1 MDKPTETD
9 VFETAKR
16 VLPGGTFGNFPGEV
30 VIREGKGGRV
40 WDEEGK
46 EYVDFLLGSGPML
59 VGHAHPEVTEAAH
72 AQIAKGTTFFANN
85 RLGIELAEAIV
96 DAVPCAE
103 QVRFVSSGSE
113 ADLYAMR
120 AARAFTRK
128 DKILKFE
135 GGYHG
140 MSDYSLM
147 SLAPKRSG
155 NFPAAVP
162 DSAGIPKSVRDD
174 MLIAP
179 FNDAEAVADLVHEH
193 KGELAGVIV
202 EPFQRI
208 IPPAPGF
215 LAALRK
221 ITADNGIPLIFDE
234 VVTGFR
240 LAYGGAQEYYGVV
253 PDLCTLGKVIG
264 GGFPLAA
271 IAGKAEIMAHFDRA
285 KVGDEN
291 FLVQIGTLSGIV
303 PRRCLVSGAPGEV
316 GGGFGGGK
324 GPPVCVPG
332 GGLRAPG
339 AGCTLLRRVGG
350 RILFAPHPE
359 NHSSRLESRRRRGWF
374 VAVRRRRRE
383 NVIRSPRLRAT
394 RRSRP
399 RRSRRRAAPRRC
411 ARRPWA
417 RAAAAP
423 FPGRRIS
430 IGLLIVMKS
439 ASLNGTRCPAASTCS
454 SLAMSAV
461 SATMPKMMPASSRIL
476 RHSARSFWA
485 KRPSRIATS
494 SRALASRDGEV
505 AKRGSSRIGAS
516 KHVLNFSQRHS
527 SAAIDSSSQRPSR
540 HW

>member
-1 MDKPTETD
+1 VDKVAEPN
-9 VFETAKR
+9 VFETAQR
-16 VLPGGTFGNFPGEV
+16 VLPGGTFGNFPAEV
-30 VIREGKGGRV
+30 VIREGRGGRV

-59 VGHAHPEVTEAAH
+59 VGHAHPEVTEAAQ

-85 RLGIELAEAIV
+85 RLGIELASAIV
-96 DAVPCAE
+96 EAVPCAE

-120 AARAFTRK
+120 AARAFTRR

-174 MLIAP
+174 MIIAP
-179 FNDAEAVADLVHEH
+179 FNDAEAVADLVREH
-193 KGELAGVIV
+193 RRDLAGVIV

-253 PDLCTLGKVIG
+253 PDICTLGKVIG

-271 IAGKAEIMAHFDRA
+271 IAGRAEIMAHFDRA

-291 FLVQIGTLSGIV
+291 FLVQIGTLSGN
-303 PRRCLVSGAPGEV
+303 
-316 GGGFGGGK
+316 
-324 GPPVCVPG
+324 PV
-332 GGLRAPG
+332 
-339 AGCTLLRRVGG
+339 
-350 RILFAPHPE
+350 
-359 NHSSRLESRRRRGWF
+359 
-374 VAVRRRRRE
+374 
-383 NVIRSPRLRAT
+383 
-394 RRSRP
+394 
-399 RRSRRRAAPRRC
+399 
-411 ARRPWA
+411 
-417 RAAAAP
+417 AAAAGLATLAILRR
-423 FPGRRIS
+423 PGAYERIHATGKELMGALGDLLKRAGVAAQISGEPPLWDVVFSPEPVRDYRTTLAGDADLMRRFNALVRERGILKGESKYFIS
-430 IGLLIVMKS
+430 LAHTPEDIAFTIDAWKS
-439 ASLNGTRCPAASTCS
+439 AIKEL
-454 SLAMSAV
+454 SA
-461 SATMPKMMPASSRIL
+461 
-476 RHSARSFWA
+476 
-485 KRPSRIATS
+485 
-494 SRALASRDGEV
+494 G
-505 AKRGSSRIGAS
+505 
-516 KHVLNFSQRHS
+516 
-527 SAAIDSSSQRPSR
+527 
-540 HW
+540 